1 MVGTRR
7 LAVRGWSGLLVLWGV
22 AGCTSAGTIAP
33 IGDGLVPAEDV
44 DSGVDD
50 TASGAE
56 DGGRRAF
63 PDGEVW
69 SGTRR
74 FAYESF
80 DAGYV
85 CEATVAAHGARVD
98 AGEDPWD
105 ALVEACPRCDAFHR
119 VESERHEVCD
129 WLALPESAW
138 RGLHRGSDGLEVV
151 VIEGDAD
158 APVVR
163 ATARATVDGAT
174 LRYAYALRGP
184 EGLEVEV
191 VGDMTFHDETVDDDS
206 EEARER

>member
-1 MVGTRR
+1 M
-7 LAVRGWSGLLVLWGV
+7 RGLSGLLVLWGV
-22 AGCTSAGTIAP
+22 AGCTSAGTLVP
-33 IGDGLVPAEDV
+33 VEKGVVPAEGI
-44 DSGVDD
+44 DSGVAD

-63 PDGEVW
+63 PDGESW

-85 CEATVAAHGARVD
+85 CEATVAEHGERVD

-119 VESERHEVCD
+119 VQSERHEVCD
-129 WLALPESAW
+129 WLVLPESAW

-163 ATARATVDGAT
+163 ATAPATVDGAT
-174 LRYAYALRGP
+174 VRYAYALRGP

-191 VGDMTFHDETVDDDS
+191 VGDMTFRDGAVDGGS